1 MPRKKQKLSD
11 WVGPSRWQEELRA
24 ILDACDSP
32 KATPA
37 HADEERVLP
46 RLIADG
52 LIVPVCLD
60 AVEAWRQNKHYHLHY
75 ETTQRGRRILA
86 MLRAA

>member
-11 WVGPSRWQEELRA
+11 WIGPSRWQTELQL
-24 ILDACDSP
+24 ILEACDSP
-32 KATPA
+32 KASPA
-37 HADEERVLP
+37 AASEERVLP

-52 LIVPVCLD
+52 LIVPVRFFD
-60 AVEAWRQNKHYHLHY
+60 VDHRVVFTH